1 MEPCVVTS
9 CKCSCVKQLHKY
21 LDGET
26 FIHIEGCPTPK
37 NETIDFIQYGG
48 RQLPQHVNDGKRIC
62 NKKSIQF
69 LPFQPGFAR
78 NFMSLSYAKRMGI

>member
-1 MEPCVVTS
+1 MKHCSDEKSNMEPCVVTS
-9 CKCSCVKQLHKY
+9 CKCSCFYQLRKY

-48 RQLPQHVNDGKRIC
+48 RQLPQHVNDGKRTF
-62 NKKSIQF
+62 NQN
-69 LPFQPGFAR
+69 QYND
-78 NFMSLSYAKRMGI
+78 NFFSQTLRGVS